1 MCTRLC
7 VRYRGTIVE
16 QHYRHIER
24 RPGLGSEKLAETRL
38 ESLGF
43 VEISFVVNSREG
55 PGEYMLSS
63 IFTKWPRVARQ
74 KGTIISS
81 SAKPTVEL
89 KNLLPWLRAFLA
101 TFQTFTTGKNGHGL
115 EWASGTKDLL
125 DHFHGP
131 GCGCRCPFAI
141 LVGTGSNHSNWRF
154 ELVGRLSPLF
164 PIRPGLHFFFFHVL
178 VRVDRPSP
186 CVHPRRGRLVR
197 CR

>member
-1 MCTRLC
+1 
-7 VRYRGTIVE
+7 VE

-24 RPGLGSEKLAETRL
+24 RPGLGSEKLAETRS

-43 VEISFVVNSREG
+43 VEKSFVVNSREG

-63 IFTKWPRVARQ
+63 TFTKWPRVARQ

-81 SAKPTVEL
+81 AAKPSVEL

-141 LVGTGSNHSNWRF
+141 LVGTGSNHSDWRF
-154 ELVGRLSPLF
+154 ELVGRLSQLF
-164 PIRPGLHFFFFHVL
+164 PIGQGLHFSFTFSSASI
-178 VRVDRPSP
+178 D
-186 CVHPRRGRLVR
+186 HPLASIRGAAG
-197 CR
+197 